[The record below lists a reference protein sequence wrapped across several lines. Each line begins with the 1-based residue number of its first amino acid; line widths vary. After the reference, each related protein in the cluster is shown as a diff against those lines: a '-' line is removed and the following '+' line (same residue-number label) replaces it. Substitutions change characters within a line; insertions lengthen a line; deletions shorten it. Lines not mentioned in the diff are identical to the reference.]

1 MGVKQLEDSFELNLV
16 TKLSADELTGILT
29 NYEPWGH
36 QIDFSNGVSTSNM
49 KRRTPFNRNTILKV
63 KTVEKIIP
71 FEKFRGGK
79 VLDIGCN
86 SGHNSI
92 YLASEYNMYPTG
104 IDVTPRH
111 IEVSNLLSEIANI
124 EGNYILGDAETYC
137 SENYFDVVLHFGT
150 LYHLP
155 NPLLSLQT
163 TYKNL
168 KEGGYLALE
177 TQVYDH
183 PDDKNICY
191 FMHMQNNDKS
201 NFWALSTH
209 VLRQYLEILGF
220 QEIQELLKVSPK
232 SLAENM
238 SRIVLVA
245 KK

>member
-1 MGVKQLEDSFELNLV
+1 MNL
-16 TKLSADELTGILT
+16 TTDLSAEELTKKLAA
-29 NYEPWGH
+29 YEPWGH
-36 QIDFSNGVSTSNM
+36 RVDFSNGVSTS
-49 KRRTPFNRNTILKV
+49 KLGRRTPFSHNTIQKV
-63 KTVEKIIP
+63 KTVESTIP
-71 FEKFRGGK
+71 FEEFRGGT

-92 YLASEYNMYPTG
+92 YLASEYNMHPTG
-104 IDVTPRH
+104 IDVSPRH

-124 EGNYILGDAETYC
+124 EGNYTLGDAETYC
-137 SENYFDVVLHFGT
+137 SESYFDVVLHFGT

-168 KEGGYLALE
+168 KKGGYLALE

-183 PDDKNICY
+183 PDDNNICY
-191 FMHMQNNDKS
+191 FMHMHNNDKT

-209 VLRQYLEILGF
+209 VLKQYLEIIGF
-220 QEIQELLKVSPK
+220 CEIQELLKVSPK
-232 SLAENM
+232 ILEENM